1 LIDLKRQQEREQK
14 IEEIKKEKEE
24 VRAHIIELQ
33 NRLKEKKSKTEA

>member
-1 LIDLKRQQEREQK
+1 LIELKRQQEKEQK
-14 IEEIKKEKEE
+14 IEEIKREKEA